1 MAKTKKKEESESA
14 GAFYPTSVV
23 AIDSLRPWPSN
34 YLVHGQDQLEA
45 LGSSLATFG
54 QAKNIVTWRGYIVAG
69 HGLVEAAKQLGWTHI
84 EVKELNA
91 DLTETQVEAYLIADN
106 RTAELST
113 KNESL
118 LADMLHRIRSN
129 GGDGLLPAVGYNSA
143 QIDSKLRA
151 LSQMNFVGSM
161 EATVQQAYQ
170 QAISTVNHSPLPMPA
185 PGQPVAAPGIFPMPT
200 NPDGSAVMIAQPSTA
215 PAQPSVAYVQLQF
228 PLIAEQRDRV
238 LVVLKHIQ
246 EANGLNNSI
255 HALVHL
261 CESYAQQVG
270 L

>member
-1 MAKTKKKEESESA
+1 MAKTKEEGESA

-23 AIDSLRPWPSN
+23 AIDSLRPWPTN
-34 YLVHGQDQLEA
+34 YLIHGQDQLEA

-84 EVKELNA
+84 EVKELNP
-91 DLTETQVEAYLIADN
+91 DLTEIQVEAYLIADN

-129 GGDGLLPAVGYNSA
+129 GGDGLLPAVGYNTDE
-143 QIDSKLRA
+143 IDRKLRA
-151 LSQMNFVGSM
+151 LSQMSFVNSM

-170 QAISTVNHSPLPMPA
+170 QAISTVNHSPLPAPGQPA
-185 PGQPVAAPGIFPMPT
+185 PGQPAPGIFPMPI
-200 NPDGSAVMIAQPSTA
+200 NPDGSPVMIAQPSTA

-238 LVVLKHIQ
+238 LTVLKHIQ

-261 CESYAQQVG
+261 CESYAAQVG